1 MGGGGERIF
10 GCFCCRVGVIFVP
23 ITFFTVDEGDG
34 GGGAAEI
41 LFTQAASSN
50 AGIQSARILRFA
62 STSNPA
68 FSQSVFFFFFDSLS
82 SGFFPLSLQLRKEFE
97 SVGLA
102 HECPGCPV
110 SINVPSSSKPEVVLL
125 DLMYF
130 ADEVYIYIYIINPSS
145 AVCLIYAS

>member
-1 MGGGGERIF
+1 MALPR
-10 GCFCCRVGVIFVP
+10 FCLRKP
-23 ITFFTVDEGDG
+23 
-34 GGGAAEI
+34 
-41 LFTQAASSN
+41 QAAMQASK
-50 AGIQSARILRFA
+50 APAYCDLRRLQTRLF
-62 STSNPA
+62 PKV
-68 FSQSVFFFFFDSLS
+68 FFFFFFDSLS

-130 ADEVYIYIYIINPSS
+130 ADEVYIYIYIPSS